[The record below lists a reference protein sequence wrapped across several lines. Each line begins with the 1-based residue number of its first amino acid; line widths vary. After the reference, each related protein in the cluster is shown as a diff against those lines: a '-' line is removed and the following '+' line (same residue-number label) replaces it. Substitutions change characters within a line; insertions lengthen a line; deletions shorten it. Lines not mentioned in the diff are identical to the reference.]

1 MGFLSE
7 GSLYSRIFG
16 FLGQLIILNLLWIFC
31 CIPVITAGAST
42 TALFYCVLRMHKE
55 GYCFAVKDF
64 FKSFKRNFK
73 QATLIWLLILIFA
86 GVLYVDKSF
95 IPQMSG
101 IMSIVF
107 SYILVAVFIPAIML
121 LLYIFPTVAAFE
133 NKIKNLITNAF
144 YFAVK
149 NIFYTLAM
157 AAITILPMFFTLV
170 DAKLFPIYLFV
181 WLLCGFSLTAYADA
195 WFIWKIFKPYFKE
208 DGEEKEYKDLETDR
222 YVF

>member
-1 MGFLSE
+1 MGFFSE

-16 FLGQLIILNLLWIFC
+16 FLGQLIALNLLWIFC

-55 GYCFAVKDF
+55 GYCFAFKDF

-73 QATLIWLLILIFA
+73 QATLVWLLILAFA

-107 SYILVAVFIPAIML
+107 SYILVAVCIPAIML
-121 LLYIFPTVAAFE
+121 VLYIFPTIAAFE

-149 NIFYTLAM
+149 NIFFTLAI
-157 AAITILPMFFTLV
+157 AAITIMPMFFTLV
-170 DAKLFPIYLFV
+170 DAKLFPIYLFI

-195 WFIWKIFKPYFKE
+195 WFVWKIFKPYFKE
-208 DGEEKEYKDLETDR
+208 SDEEKEDRDFETDR

>member
-1 MGFLSE
+1 MGFFGE

-16 FLGQLIILNLLWIFC
+16 FLGQLIALNLLWIVC
-31 CIPVITAGAST
+31 CIPVVTAGAST

-55 GYCFAVKDF
+55 GYCFAIKDF

-73 QATLIWLLILIFA
+73 QATIIWFLILVAA
-86 GVLYVDKSF
+86 GILYIDKTF
-95 IPQMSG
+95 IPQMPG

-107 SYILVAVFIPAIML
+107 SYLLAAICIPAVIL

-149 NIFYTLAM
+149 NIFFTIAI

-170 DAKLFPIYLFV
+170 DAKMFPIYLFV
-181 WLLCGFSLTAYADA
+181 WLCCGFSLTAYADA
-195 WFIWKIFKPYFKE
+195 WFIWKLFKPYFKE
-208 DGEEKEYKDLETDR
+208 PEDEFEYKDLETDR